1 MKEAMENL
9 DTLKNELAEFFCEDP
24 KSFKIEDCFKSLSS
38 FCSKF
43 KQAVG
48 DNAKRREQEALA
60 EQRRLAR
67 EAEELKKRNNGKNQ
81 TFLEK
86 QITANKIRLLL
97 TNMAEWILCNF
108 IKFKKL
114 HCTLR
119 TIHNA

>member
-81 TFLEK
+81 TLLEK
-86 QITANKIRLLL
+86 QITAN
-97 TNMAEWILCNF
+97 
-108 IKFKKL
+108 
-114 HCTLR
+114 
-119 TIHNA
+119 